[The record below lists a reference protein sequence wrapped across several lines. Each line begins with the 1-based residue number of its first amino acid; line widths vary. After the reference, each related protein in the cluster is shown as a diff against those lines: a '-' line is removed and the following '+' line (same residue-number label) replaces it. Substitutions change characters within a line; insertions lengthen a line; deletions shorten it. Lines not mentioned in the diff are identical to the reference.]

1 MRALIIADEV
11 FALRE
16 RAMLTRLEIGLADE
30 GVRVVHAIPDTAAAR
45 SGDTGSAVFS
55 TLVTYETSGFLF
67 ASALRLRRLVTA
79 IDALPRGDDE
89 SEDFDIVHAFGGS
102 TWEMAFEL
110 AAIYHATPMLEVW
123 RAGLVSRALAV
134 ASVTNR
140 AKLGLD
146 PVLIAPDVAIERAL
160 KAGLGSGAS
169 SASSTPRV
177 SIRVAPWG
185 VHAQITPRKV
195 LPSGRAPCVMMV
207 GNGRD
212 AKATR
217 AAFEGLALA
226 MREHED
232 LLAFMDAQAARNSGI
247 WALARRSKVLERISL
262 IEDLESRRDLL
273 VQGDIILQPDYR
285 GEHRTILL
293 DAMASRMAVIASADP
308 MVSVLADGKTALLVP
323 QSGPGSGPGG
333 WREAI
338 HRLISH
344 PGAAQSLADQAHDYI
359 RDHRRA
365 SDHVRALLSAY
376 EWATRGNPVPITTF
390 GSMADRS
397 TRSS

>member
-45 SGDTGSAVFS
+45 TGDTGSAVFS

-79 IDALPRGDDE
+79 IDALPRGDEE

-110 AAIYHATPMLEVW
+110 AAIYNATPMLEIW
-123 RAGLVSRALAV
+123 RAGLVSHALTA
-134 ASVTNR
+134 ASLTHR
-140 AKLGLD
+140 SKLGLD

-160 KAGLGSGAS
+160 KTGLGSGAGADG
-169 SASSTPRV
+169 SAAGV
-177 SIRVAPWG
+177 SIRIAPWG

-195 LPSGRAPCVMMV
+195 LPAGRAPCVMIV

-212 AKATR
+212 AKSTR

-247 WALARRSKVLERISL
+247 WPLARKFKVLERLSL

-273 VQGDIILQPDYR
+273 VQGDIVLQPDCR

-293 DAMASRMAVIASADP
+293 EAMASRMAVIAAADP

-323 QSGPGSGPGG
+323 QSGPGSGAGG
-333 WREAI
+333 WHEAI
-338 HRLISH
+338 HRVISH
-344 PGAAQSLADQAHDYI
+344 PGAAQALADQAHDYI

-376 EWATRGNPVPITTF
+376 DWATRGNPVPMNTYGATT
-390 GSMADRS
+390 DRS
-397 TRSS
+397 TRMV

>member
-45 SGDTGSAVFS
+45 AGDSGSAVFS
-55 TLVTYETSGFLF
+55 SLVTYETSGFLF
-67 ASALRLRRLVTA
+67 ASALRLRRLVAA
-79 IDALPRGDDE
+79 IDALPRGDEE

-102 TWEMAFEL
+102 TWDMAFEL

-123 RAGLVSRALAV
+123 RAGLVSRALTV
-134 ASVTNR
+134 AGVANR
-140 AKLGLD
+140 TKLGLD
-146 PVLIAPDVAIERAL
+146 PVLIAPDVTIERAL
-160 KAGLGSGAS
+160 KAGAGSGA
-169 SASSTPRV
+169 AGDVVVRG
-177 SIRVAPWG
+177 AWWG

-195 LPSGRAPCVMMV
+195 LPAGKAPCVMMV

-217 AAFEGLALA
+217 TAFDGLAMA

-247 WALARRSKVLERISL
+247 WSLARKSGVLARISL

-273 VQGDIILQPDYR
+273 VQGDIVLQPDCR
-285 GEHRTILL
+285 GEQRTILL
-293 DAMASRMAVIASADP
+293 EAMASRMAVVAAADA

-323 QSGPGSGPGG
+323 QTGPGSGAGG

-338 HRLISH
+338 HRLLMH
-344 PGAAQSLADQAHDYI
+344 PGAAQALADQAHDYV

-365 SDHVRALLSAY
+365 SDHVKALLNAY
-376 EWATRGNPVPITTF
+376 EWATRGNAVPI
-390 GSMADRS
+390 GMADRS
-397 TRSS
+397 TRVM

>member
-45 SGDTGSAVFS
+45 SGDSGSAVFS
-55 TLVTYETSGFLF
+55 SLVTYETSGFLF
-67 ASALRLRRLVTA
+67 AAALRLRRLVAA
-79 IDALPRGDDE
+79 IDALPRGDEE

-102 TWEMAFEL
+102 TWDMAFEL
-110 AAIYHATPMLEVW
+110 AAIYHATPLLEVW
-123 RAGLVSRALAV
+123 RAGLVSRALTV
-134 ASVTNR
+134 AGVANR
-140 AKLGLD
+140 SKIGID
-146 PVLIAPDVAIERAL
+146 PVLIAPDMAIERAL
-160 KAGLGSGAS
+160 KAVVGAGSVAIRGAS
-169 SASSTPRV
+169 
-177 SIRVAPWG
+177 WG

-195 LPSGRAPCVMMV
+195 LPAGRAPCVMMV

-217 AAFEGLALA
+217 TAFEGLALA

-247 WALARRSKVLERISL
+247 WGLARKFKVLERISL

-273 VQGDIILQPDYR
+273 VQGDIVLQPDCR
-285 GEHRTILL
+285 GEQRTILL
-293 DAMASRMAVIASADP
+293 DAMASRMAVVASADP
-308 MVSVLADGKTALLVP
+308 MVSVLADGKTTLLVP
-323 QSGPGSGPGG
+323 QTGPGSGAGG

-338 HRLISH
+338 HRLLMH
-344 PGAAQSLADQAHDYI
+344 PGAAQTLADQAHDYI

-376 EWATRGNPVPITTF
+376 EWATRGNAVPI
-390 GSMADRS
+390 GMADRS
-397 TRSS
+397 TRVM